1 MSLKMEF
8 YPDLKTIFNHS
19 TGPEAFT
26 YAIIDE
32 LDPVME
38 FLNSHLSISDDDSVK
53 WILLE
58 LTANAVAAPACYL
71 LGTETG
77 LSREE
82 MLSVIGTSVIW
93 PDTGKCDSSGASQE
107 FVIRME
113 KVLGVSISQWLSMN
127 LKDRIG
133 LLGLESR
140 NSWVSIIA
148 SISTEDARFEI
159 VVQSEY
165 PPLRGDIEE
174 IRCRFESPDETSSR
188 IQKERTPFEDEE
200 GIYHMPSFT
209 GGGGMGLLA
218 CIRLAE
224 KKNLYLDYLVQDD
237 TGSGIRF
244 RLGNHPIR

>member
-1 MSLKMEF
+1 MNLKKEF
-8 YPDLKTIFNHS
+8 CPDLMTVFNDS
-19 TGPEAFT
+19 SGPEAFT

-38 FLNSHLSISDDDSVK
+38 FLNAHLSISDDDTVK
-53 WILLE
+53 WILME
-58 LTANAVAAPACYL
+58 LTANAIAAPACYL

-82 MLSVIGTSVIW
+82 MLSVIGTSVVW
-93 PDTGKCDSSGASQE
+93 PGTCKCISSEASQE
-107 FVIRME
+107 SVIRLE
-113 KVLGVSISQWLSMN
+113 EELGVTIPQWLSMN

-133 LLGLESR
+133 RLGLETRS
-140 NSWVSIIA
+140 NWVSITACINT
-148 SISTEDARFEI
+148 IDKRFEI

-174 IRCRFESPDETSSR
+174 IRCRFESPDETTSR
-188 IQKERTPFEDEE
+188 IREERAAFEDEE

-224 KKNLYLDYLVQDD
+224 EKNLYLDYFVQNG

>member
-1 MSLKMEF
+1 MNLKREF
-8 YPDLKTIFNHS
+8 YPNLKTIFNNS
-19 TGPEAFT
+19 SGPEAFT

-38 FLNSHLSISDDDSVK
+38 FLNSHLSISDNDSVK

-71 LGTETG
+71 LGTGTG

-82 MLSVIGTSVIW
+82 MLSVVGTSVIW
-93 PDTGKCDSSGASQE
+93 PDIGKCSSSEAPKE

-113 KVLGVSISQWLSMN
+113 KVLGVSIPQWLSLN
-127 LKDRIG
+127 LKDRISR
-133 LLGLESR
+133 LGLECR
-140 NSWVSIIA
+140 NNWVRITA
-148 SISTEDARFEI
+148 SISTADKRFKI

-174 IRCRFESPDETSSR
+174 IRCRFESTDETTRR
-188 IQKERTPFEDEE
+188 IRKERAPFEDEE
-200 GIYHMPSFT
+200 GIYHMPTFT

-224 KKNLYLDYLVQDD
+224 EKDLYLDYLVQDGA
-237 TGSGIRF
+237 GSGIRF
-244 RLGNHPIR
+244 RLGNHPI